1 VFAFNLAPSAR
12 SPKETPEAVES
23 ETKPK
28 KISES
33 EFISDKFKAT
43 AESDLVEVQENM
55 TKLGMTTE
63 GKTMAATGKEV
74 T

>member
-1 VFAFNLAPSAR
+1 MFAFNLASSAK
-12 SPKETPEAVES
+12 SPKENPGADDS

-43 AESDLVEVQENM
+43 AESDLVEIQENM
-55 TKLGMTTE
+55 TKLGMASE
-63 GKTMAATGKEV
+63 GKSNAAKGKEV
-74 T
+74 